1 MPVLPEGPSPAPPAV
16 KRPQAEEDAAAVRR
30 ADTADSDWFRAQR
43 QPGGFFATTGW
54 DAWTG
59 LESFRQTVAARI
71 ESQAARLDSPAQ
83 SRHYGQIARHRAE
96 LMLAAAER
104 HAWTQ
109 RDAALG
115 QDGQTRE
122 QAAQADMAAWGE
134 DDAIA
139 TWVERAGRAELLG
152 RAGRAGWDRATLAAA
167 LREQDSAFALARIE
181 RMVAA
186 DPAAAALLCDRLGA
200 RLLPAAAATAN
211 RLVATAQ
218 SRQRIEATVARLER
232 LGAAE
237 DGIEAA
243 ALWDARRAAARQEPG
258 LDPAEQAAVVLRLDH
273 DQAVERDQAEQAARA
288 ARQQAARQVL
298 EEGRDP
304 FTLASNLQAALGP
317 GQFAALTAAY
327 AGNGRVPFD
336 AALENV
342 LLDLARDDPAR
353 LVETDLSGAW
363 GRHDTARLTYWQDQQ
378 RRFATE
384 PDRALLRRPAQMLG
398 DRALIR
404 AGLAA
409 PPRQRAAMRA
419 WIDARIEARSVPTEA
434 EIVAFAASFDPATA

>member
-1 MPVLPEGPSPAPPAV
+1 MPVLPEGPSPAPLTA

-71 ESQAARLDSPAQ
+71 ESQAAGLDSPAQ

-115 QDGQTRE
+115 QDGQARE

-186 DPAAAALLCDRLGA
+186 DPVTAAVLCDRLGD

-218 SRQRIEATVARLER
+218 SRQRIEATVARLKR

-237 DGIEAA
+237 EGT
-243 ALWDARRAAARQEPG
+243 LWDARRAAARQEPG

-304 FTLASNLQAALGP
+304 FTLAPELQAALGP
-317 GQFAALTAAY
+317 GQFAALAAAY

-353 LVETDLSGAW
+353 LVETDLSEAW

-378 RRFATE
+378 RRLAAE
-384 PDRALLRRPAQMLG
+384 PDRALLRRPAQRRG

-419 WIDARIEARSVPTEA
+419 WIDARIEAGSVPTEA
-434 EIVAFAASFDPATA
+434 EIIDFAASLDPATA